1 MFLEIA
7 DPKCNC
13 KAILS
18 LFIFLLIVG
27 LSSLAYSNPVSQ
39 VAKKEMTEKSKVTE
53 QKKQL
58 NVAVTYYFD
67 SRNYNTLNM
76 VNSVPDL
83 PAGLKLWGF
92 GMCQ

>member
-1 MFLEIA
+1 MKDKEMFLEIA

-13 KAILS
+13 KTILS

-27 LSSLAYSNPVSQ
+27 LSSLAYSNPVSP

-58 NVAVTYYFD
+58 NVAVTGEFNCEVQQLVKF
-67 SRNYNTLNM
+67 S
-76 VNSVPDL
+76 
-83 PAGLKLWGF
+83 F
-92 GMCQ
+92 

>member
-1 MFLEIA
+1 MKDKEMFPEIA

-13 KAILS
+13 KTILS

-58 NVAVTYYFD
+58 I
-67 SRNYNTLNM
+67 R
-76 VNSVPDL
+76 P
-83 PAGLKLWGF
+83 
-92 GMCQ
+92 